1 MPNLSQTEKNMQ
13 TVIEVLKTELK
24 NIHTGRASAS
34 LVEDIKVM
42 SYGQPTP
49 IKAIASISVPEA
61 TQVAIRPWSP
71 DQIGAIELA
80 IRESDLGVNPSNDG
94 VTVRVNFP
102 PLTEERRRDLVK
114 KVKQIAEEARI
125 ELRNLRRHTQDEL
138 KKELDSGQAT
148 EDDKFKVTKD
158 LDEMIGKFNNEV
170 EEVIK
175 LKEAE
180 ILKV

>member
-13 TVIEVLKTELK
+13 TVIEVLKAELK

-42 SYGQPTP
+42 SYGQPTS

-80 IRESDLGVNPSNDG
+80 IRESDLGVNPNNDG